1 MAVQPDPQLAGQLR
15 HLPQLGAR
23 RGVQDGSG
31 RHHHP
36 AQRLGP
42 GVVIAADQP
51 FDIRH
56 IAVEGFRTQRHRQIL
71 FHRPALGRPTPAQDD
86 AHPQRF
92 PFAEDNLRGIERH
105 IRPVQVVVIRHAGA
119 ARAQK
124 LHQANAHRQTK
135 GMFIESRAKA
145 VRRGAQPGRQ
155 ALVQPLR
162 LALQQRLKKMVVRV
176 HPCRIDH
183 AVAGIDLSLFRLRRQ
198 TADGRNLAVA
208 DANIRP
214 GQPRRL
220 PRQTAEDG
228 MGIFNH

>member
-15 HLPQLGAR
+15 YLPQLGAR

-71 FHRPALGRPTPAQDD
+71 FHRPPLGRPTPAQDD

-135 GMFIESRAKA
+135 GMFIKSRAKA
-145 VRRGAQPGRQ
+145 VRRGAGQ
-155 ALVQPLR
+155 AVR
-162 LALQQRLKKMVVRV
+162 LWFS
-176 HPCRIDH
+176 PCGSPFSSD
-183 AVAGIDLSLFRLRRQ
+183 
-198 TADGRNLAVA
+198 
-208 DANIRP
+208 
-214 GQPRRL
+214 
-220 PRQTAEDG
+220 
-228 MGIFNH
+228 